1 MWMVQTFVFP
11 HNFPISQAEGSHKSL
26 LSGRVRG
33 HWTIFKSSHRVTT
46 QVNNYDWE
54 TWDGTFL
61 GIFCGISSKSVFLT
75 FLRNSL
81 TGQKVTNLSKGR
93 IHTALCPIPGKWL
106 PLTRV
111 CFVPTPGFLF
121 WTEHKVFLDNGC
133 PLKVCAEHTPL
144 ATDRQSSASEF
155 TSVQL
160 SSHTPP
166 LPLFNWHPGCPFQ
179 NHPPFE
185 ASLAYLWPKKA
196 QHGGYRKSWKSGH
209 FRKSEHSMLSGRH
222 L

>member
-1 MWMVQTFVFP
+1 MVVSLSQARRVRCTGQQKLEPTTVTWSEVSMFFVSFFPNESRTNAIVWMVQTFVFP

-46 QVNNYDWE
+46 QVNKYDWE

-106 PLTRV
+106 PLTREEESLL
-111 CFVPTPGFLF
+111 VPTQVF
-121 WTEHKVFLDNGC
+121 WASV
-133 PLKVCAEHTPL
+133 L
-144 ATDRQSSASEF
+144 ARTQS
-155 TSVQL
+155 VPWQ
-160 SSHTPP
+160 
-166 LPLFNWHPGCPFQ
+166 
-179 NHPPFE
+179 
-185 ASLAYLWPKKA
+185 
-196 QHGGYRKSWKSGH
+196 
-209 FRKSEHSMLSGRH
+209 
-222 L
+222 